1 MSIQVGEM
9 IAVKTEDLTAED
21 IKQIEIALVNTA
33 ATFTTFDNRVLF
45 CRWCLFKGFKVCIH
59 I

>member
-1 MSIQVGEM
+1 MAIQVGEM

-33 ATFTTFDNRVLF
+33 ATFTTFDNYMYSYLIQE
-45 CRWCLFKGFKVCIH
+45 GE
-59 I
+59 